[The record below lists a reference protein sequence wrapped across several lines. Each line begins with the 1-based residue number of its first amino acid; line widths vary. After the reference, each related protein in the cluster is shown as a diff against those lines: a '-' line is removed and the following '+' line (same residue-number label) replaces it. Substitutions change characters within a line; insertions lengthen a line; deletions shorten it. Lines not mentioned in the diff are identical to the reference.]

1 MGVLLYFLQGGN
13 SYFPLL
19 TLGWSLGSGGV
30 EPVGS
35 AEGSEPAG
43 GGHSW
48 LLGGVSPE
56 RRQPQGCPRPA
67 QQRGDRAAELLLS
80 QALSSHRKGDS
91 RGFLSQTGVPTSQ
104 RRELSQPQDR
114 DTQQQRPRREGRCL
128 DRGGGGGCRWA
139 TDVGKAPPV

>member
-35 AEGSEPAG
+35 AEGSEPSALRG
-43 GGHSW
+43 D
-48 LLGGVSPE
+48 SPKAA
-56 RRQPQGCPRPA
+56 PA
-67 QQRGDRAAELLLS
+67 QLSRGVTRAVELLLS